1 MAGFLSKLL
10 TLGEG
15 KQLKHYEA
23 TAAKINGLE
32 SEMQARSDQE
42 LRALTAA
49 FRERAQNGE
58 DLKSLLPEAFAA
70 VREASVRTLGLRH
83 FDVQLIGGM
92 ALNDG
97 QIAEM
102 KTGEGKT
109 LVSTL
114 AGYLNALPGNNV
126 HVVTVNDY
134 LARRD
139 SEWMGQV
146 YRFLGM
152 EVGLIQNGMRP
163 DKKIPAYKA
172 DVTYGTNSEV
182 GFDYLRDN
190 MVTRAEARVQ
200 RGHHFAIVDEVDSIL
215 IDEARTPLII
225 SGAGTQA
232 AETYNKFARVM
243 VGLVPEADFDM
254 DEAKKTINATE
265 SGLEKIEAMLGID
278 DIYADPSGQLPNHL
292 QQALK
297 AQFLF
302 HRDVDYVVVNGEVK
316 IVDEFTGRIM
326 EGRRYSEGLHQ
337 ALEAKERVL
346 VREEDQTLATITL
359 QNYFRLYEKLSG
371 MTGTAMTEDAEFR
384 EIYKLPV
391 VAIPP
396 NRPVA
401 RKDED
406 DLIYRTV
413 EAKFNAVADD
423 VAERNKAGQPCL
435 IGTVSIESSEKLSR
449 LLDKRGIKHETLN
462 AKNHEREAHIIAQA
476 GRVGAVTIA
485 TNMAGRG
492 TDILLGGNPDVL
504 ADDVL
509 RERGL
514 DPDAEPLTEDG
525 EPNPALPTD
534 EQRADALA
542 EAKRVCAEEHD
553 QVIAAGG
560 LTVIGTE
567 RHESRRIDNQLR
579 GRAGRQG
586 DPGVTQF
593 YLSLED
599 DLMRLFGGN
608 RMDSI
613 ARMMEKT
620 DMPEDMPIQ
629 AGMVSKAIEGAQ
641 RQVESMHFAAR
652 KNVLEYDDVM
662 NLQRVAIYSERNAI
676 LDGKDMDERIPE
688 IIGDAVEA
696 VVAENCPAKVP
707 SDDWDAKAVEL
718 WAANMTG
725 RDDFSVAEVDHDD
738 DPAVLSEA
746 LEAYLEDVFASKSEQ
761 LGEPVMKMLEGQV
774 MLRMIDTRW
783 MAHLQEMD
791 YLKAGIGLRAFGQRD
806 PLVEYKNEAYNAFQ
820 NLTAGMYEDYL
831 RTLLRLQVAVKQ
843 EQPALAEDKSPLD
856 GKVSYSSP
864 EQALEQTGVGAA
876 RKQAA
881 ASPSGAPA
889 APPKPAAAKPQTYT
903 KDKDDPFA
911 NVGRN
916 EPCPCGSG
924 LKYKKCHG
932 RDQ

>member
-172 DVTYGTNSEV
+172 DVTYGTNSEF

-243 VGLVPEADFDM
+243 PGLVPEVDFDM

-346 VREEDQTLATITL
+346 VREENQTLATITL

-864 EQALEQTGVGAA
+864 EQVLEQTGVGAA

>member
-15 KQLKHYEA
+15 KQLKNYEA
-23 TAAKINGLE
+23 TASKINSLE
-32 SEMQARSDQE
+32 AEMQARSDEE

-49 FRERAQNGE
+49 FRERAAGGE
-58 DLKSLLPEAFAA
+58 DLKSLLPEAFAT

-152 EVGLIQNGMRP
+152 DVGLIQNGMRP

-172 DVTYGTNSEV
+172 DVTYGTNSEF

-190 MVTRAEARVQ
+190 MVTRPESRVQ

-243 VGLVPEADFDM
+243 VGLAPEVDFDM

-346 VREEDQTLATITL
+346 VREENQTLATITL

-641 RQVESMHFAAR
+641 RQVESMHFSAR

-881 ASPSGAPA
+881 A
-889 APPKPAAAKPQTYT
+889 APPKSAAAKPQTYT